1 MRRILVKG
9 SYERTTFTISLNH
22 SYHMDVTLKL
32 HFHPF
37 ILQICLPSPP
47 LYLFLSSSRVR
58 RSNQIDFQGN
68 PIGNCFTVI
77 EWIWWKRWKAVFGG
91 MLHFTRHT
99 QRKNGNTR
107 NLWHIELWAYHHF
120 TFRYLFEPF
129 DTMER
134 WKSTMEEEQ
143 KILLIFC
150 DVDDN
155 DCWLAFFDSTR
166 PLCVCVCVCG
176 SLSTKYIV
184 ISFCF
189 SFTL

>member
-99 QRKNGNTR
+99 QKKTGTQGTCDTLNYEHTT
-107 NLWHIELWAYHHF
+107 ISHF
-120 TFRYLFEPF
+120 DIYLSRLI
-129 DTMER
+129 R
-134 WKSTMEEEQ
+134 WKDEKVPWKKSR
-143 KILLIFC
+143 K
-150 DVDDN
+150 
-155 DCWLAFFDSTR
+155 FF
-166 PLCVCVCVCG
+166 
-176 SLSTKYIV
+176 
-184 ISFCF
+184 
-189 SFTL
+189 